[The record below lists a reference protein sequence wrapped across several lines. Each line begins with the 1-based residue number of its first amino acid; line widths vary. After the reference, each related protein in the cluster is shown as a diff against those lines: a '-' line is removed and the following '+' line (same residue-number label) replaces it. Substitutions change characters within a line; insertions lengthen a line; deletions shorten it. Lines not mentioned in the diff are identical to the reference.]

1 MITRIK
7 FEGYRLLSDFEA
19 DLKPLNVVIGANAS
33 GKSSLIDSL
42 RLVRECCEYP
52 VNTALGWHWG
62 AASVLTAER
71 GNDQLMW
78 EIDFHKPI
86 APYWNDVP
94 LSQNNPLRY
103 EVNLKY
109 DVKLGLMHAQKEML
123 RNLLPAP
130 GYPRPLIHLDATP
143 YKRQIFDRTQHK
155 LIPFDMEQSP
165 TTGVQE
171 SGAATAAPAGTI
183 VTQQESALLLSQIL
197 FFNEFPIPATARY
210 LFVRMAFYPGF
221 DVTRTSTL
229 RTRAAE
235 IKPMST
241 LEADGS
247 NLGTVLHDILTRYDY
262 RSTAE
267 ELRDFLRVAYPA
279 FEDIHCDTTH
289 GVPPQVLV
297 GIREKGMARSMYLW
311 ELSDGMLRFL
321 CLATALLNP
330 IPPSLVAIDE
340 PELGLHPGLL
350 PIVAEMIKAAAER
363 TQVLVTTHSPDLLD
377 CFDIGDVAVMARDE
391 EDEAR
396 ALWYRPANRKTLV
409 EMLKDV
415 SIGTLGDLH
424 RSGELEAGA

>member
-7 FEGYRLLSDFEA
+7 IGGYRLLNDYEA
-19 DLKPLNVVIGANAS
+19 ELKPLTVVIGANAS
-33 GKSSLIDSL
+33 GKSSLIDCM

-52 VNTALGWHWG
+52 INTALGWHG
-62 AASVLTAER
+62 GPASVLTAEK
-71 GNDQLMW
+71 GTDQLTW

-86 APYWNDVP
+86 AAYWNDVP
-94 LSQNNPLRY
+94 WKQDNPLSY
-103 EVNLKY
+103 EVKLRS
-109 DVKLGLMHAQKEML
+109 DVKLGLMHAQKEVL

-130 GYPRPLIHLDATP
+130 GYQRSLIHLDAMP

-155 LIPFDMEQSP
+155 LIPFDMEQSS

-171 SGAATAAPAGTI
+171 SGAATAIPAGTI
-183 VTQQESALLLSQIL
+183 MAQRESALLLSQIL

-210 LFVRMAFYPGF
+210 FFVRMAFYPGF
-221 DVTRTSTL
+221 DVTRSSSL
-229 RTRAAE
+229 RTRASE

-279 FEDIHCDTTH
+279 FEEIHCDTTH
-289 GVPPQVLV
+289 GTPPQVIV
-297 GIREKGMARSMYLW
+297 GIREKNMSRSMYLW

-321 CLATALLNP
+321 CLGMALLNP

-350 PIVAEMIKAAAER
+350 PIVAEMIKTAAGR

-377 CFDIGDVAVMARDE
+377 CFDIDDVAVMARDA
-391 EDEAR
+391 DEAR
-396 ALWYRPANRKTLV
+396 SVWHRPSNRCTLV

-415 SIGTLGDLH
+415 TGDTLGDLH
-424 RSGELEAGA
+424 RSGELEAGV